1 MKRRKKGEKKPT
13 GEGREIIICVWGGAA
28 RLFPVT
34 LLVVRRHGK
43 TSVLVRRCD
52 RTRSDSFL
60 LNSRNQELSITPD

>member
-1 MKRRKKGEKKPT
+1 MGINVY
-13 GEGREIIICVWGGAA
+13 GEGQ

-52 RTRSDSFL
+52 RTRSDSSL
-60 LNSRNQELSITPD
+60 LNSRNQELSITAD